1 MSDGRPQPD
10 APSEPSAASD
20 LRARLRDVEEELGRT
35 RRERDFALRLLRQ
48 QITVSSSRIQDE
60 TFAFY
65 MEQNKFTVRLLRR
78 IPRGLK
84 DMIPLSFKQAVRNI
98 LVKIG

>member
-1 MSDGRPQPD
+1 MNEGRTQPVASSVPATSSDMQ
-10 APSEPSAASD
+10 
-20 LRARLRDVEEELGRT
+20 ARLQNVEQELART
-35 RRERDFALRLLRQ
+35 RRERDHALRLLRQ
-48 QITVSSSRIQDE
+48 QITVSSTRIQNE

-84 DMIPLSFKQAVRNI
+84 DKLPLGFKQAVRNI
-98 LVKIG
+98 LVKMR